1 MTDLATISTEVPYK
15 LSPEHLT
22 FAQTYLSSLSLS
34 ETAKTLQITE
44 ADASELYNNR
54 EVKKFID
61 TVFLQQGYL
70 NRFKL
75 VGLLNKIIDSKLT
88 EAEETGIYSNKDLLD
103 VVQTLHKINMDHE
116 KLNAEKSPS
125 KQTNVQVN
133 NYGENLSSLLDRLVR
148 GE

>member
-1 MTDLATISTEVPYK
+1 
-15 LSPEHLT
+15 
-22 FAQTYLSSLSLS
+22 
-34 ETAKTLQITE
+34 
-44 ADASELYNNR
+44 
-54 EVKKFID
+54 
-61 TVFLQQGYL
+61 
-70 NRFKL
+70 L

-103 VVQTLHKINMDHE
+103 ILQTLHKINMDHE

>member
-1 MTDLATISTEVPYK
+1 MTDLTTISPEVPYK

-34 ETAKTLQITE
+34 ETAKALQISE
-44 ADASELYNNR
+44 SDASELYNNR

-75 VGLLNKIIDSKLT
+75 VGLLNKVIESKLT

-103 VVQTLHKINMDHE
+103 VIQTLHKINMDHE
-116 KLNAEKSPS
+116 KLNADKSPA

-148 GE
+148 GD

>member
-1 MTDLATISTEVPYK
+1 MTELATISSEVPYK

-34 ETAKTLQITE
+34 ETAQALKITE
-44 ADASELYNNR
+44 SEASELYNNR

-75 VGLLNKIIDSKLT
+75 VGLLNKVIDSKLT

-103 VVQTLHKINMDHE
+103 VIQTLHKINMDHE
-116 KLNAEKSPS
+116 KLNTERGPS

-148 GE
+148 GD

>member
-1 MTDLATISTEVPYK
+1 MTDLATISSEVPYK

-34 ETAKTLQITE
+34 ETAKALQISDS
-44 ADASELYNNR
+44 DASELYNNK
-54 EVKKFID
+54 EVKRFID

-103 VVQTLHKINMDHE
+103 IIQTLHKISMDHE
-116 KLNAEKSPS
+116 KINSDKSPS

>member
-1 MTDLATISTEVPYK
+1 MTELATISAEVPYK
-15 LSPEHLT
+15 LSPEHLH

-34 ETAKTLQITE
+34 ETAKALQITDSE
-44 ADASELYNNR
+44 ASELYNNR

-75 VGLLNKIIDSKLT
+75 VGLLNKIIDSKLS

-103 VVQTLHKINMDHE
+103 IIQTLHKINMDHE
-116 KLNAEKSPS
+116 KLNIEKSPS

>member
-1 MTDLATISTEVPYK
+1 MTELATISSEVQYK
-15 LSPEHLT
+15 LSPEHLH
-22 FAQTYLSSLSLS
+22 FAQTYLSCLSLS
-34 ETAKTLQITE
+34 ETAKTLHISDS
-44 ADASELYNNR
+44 DASELYNNR

-103 VVQTLHKINMDHE
+103 IIQTLHKINMDHE
-116 KLNAEKSPS
+116 KINVPS

>member
-1 MTDLATISTEVPYK
+1 MTELATLTSEVPYK
-15 LSPEHLT
+15 LSPEHLH

-34 ETAKTLQITE
+34 ETAKALQITDSE
-44 ADASELYNNR
+44 ASELYNNR

-75 VGLLNKIIDSKLT
+75 VGLLNKIIDSKLS

-103 VVQTLHKINMDHE
+103 IIQTLHKINMDHE
-116 KLNAEKSPS
+116 KMGIEKSPS